1 MHRREFISGIGAA
14 ALSAGVVAASEAAS
28 ADVYSAGLQPDSP
41 SQLGHLRAAI
51 GRGAPNYELW
61 RESMMWQRR
70 KSSRYPGLI
79 VQVDTAQDVAEAV
92 SYARKHHL
100 RVTTRCGGHSA
111 SACFLRDGGM
121 LIDVS
126 RLNGIEVHPQAGQFS
141 AGPGAI
147 AREVNARLRPFGLA
161 FPTAH
166 CGMVPL
172 GGFLLG
178 GGLGLNGN
186 AWGLMST
193 FNILAA
199 EIVTADGSI
208 RQASPTENPDLY
220 WSLRGG
226 GPGLYAVVTRLFL
239 KTYELPRAIVHNTI
253 TFAFRDLRDVI
264 AALAEIGPKVDAD
277 VEILG
282 YVGPAP
288 PELTAHCRDT
298 DCQRAVSLDAN
309 AYTTSPAESARKI
322 GPLMEHPIM
331 RRAIARVL
339 GSTTTIEA
347 LYFDEELGFSQRR
360 WAADNV
366 FTNRAAD
373 VAAILHERMPGCP
386 SADAQAV
393 FLYKGSPKLPDAACS
408 TMGDFYASYYVIWD
422 NPTEDPVMLGYLRD
436 LYREIVPLGNGSNIN
451 EMDQEG
457 RPGGVKSCYT
467 PEAWEKL
474 ESLRRKWD
482 PEGVFQNFYGT
493 P

>member
-1 MHRREFISGIGAA
+1 MQRRRFISGLGAA
-14 ALSAGVVAASEAAS
+14 ALGTGVIAAGKAAPVAASS
-28 ADVYSAGLQPDSP
+28 AHPRAGPP
-41 SQLGHLRAAI
+41 SELEHLRAAV
-51 GRGAPNYELW
+51 GRDAPNYELW
-61 RESMMWQRR
+61 RESMIWQRR
-70 KSSRYPGLI
+70 KSPRYPGLI
-79 VQVDTAQDVAEAV
+79 VQVDSAQDVAEAV
-92 SYARKHHL
+92 SYARKHRL
-100 RVTTRCGGHSA
+100 KVTTRCGGHSA

-126 RLNGIEVHPQAGQFS
+126 RLSGIEVDAQSGQFS

-147 AREVNARLRPFGLA
+147 AREVNARLGRFGLA

-186 AWGLMST
+186 AWGLMSA

-199 EIVTADGSI
+199 EVVTADGRI
-208 RQASPTENPDLY
+208 RHASPTENPDLY

-226 GPGLYAVVTRLFL
+226 GPGLYGVVTQLFL
-239 KTYELPRAIVHNTI
+239 KAYELPRAIVHNTI

-264 AALAEIGPKVDAD
+264 AALTEIGPKIDPD
-277 VEILG
+277 VEMLG
-282 YVGPAP
+282 YVGPADP
-288 PELTAHCRDT
+288 QLTAHCADA
-298 DCQRAVSLDAN
+298 DCRRTVSLDAN
-309 AYTTSPAESARKI
+309 AYTTSTAESARKI
-322 GPLMEHPIM
+322 RPLAEHPII
-331 RRAIARVL
+331 RRAIAKEL

-360 WAADNV
+360 WVADNV
-366 FTNRAAD
+366 FTNRAED
-373 VAAILHERMPGCP
+373 VAAILHERMPSCP

-393 FLYKGSPKLPDAACS
+393 FLYKGNPKLPDAACS

-422 NPTEDPVMLGYLRD
+422 NPTEDPVMVQYLRD
-436 LYREIVPLGNGSNIN
+436 LYREIAPLGTGSNIN

-457 RPGGVKSCYT
+457 RPDQVKSCYS
-467 PEAWEKL
+467 PAAWEKL
-474 ESLRRKWD
+474 QSLRLEWD
-482 PEGVFQNFYGT
+482 PDGVFQNFYGI

>member
-14 ALSAGVVAASEAAS
+14 ALSTGVIAASEAAS
-28 ADVYSAGLQPDSP
+28 AGASNANPQPGSP
-41 SQLGHLRAAI
+41 SQLENLRASV
-51 GRGAPNYELW
+51 GRDAPNYELW
-61 RESMMWQRR
+61 RESMIWQRR
-70 KSSRYPGLI
+70 KSPRYPGLI

-92 SYARKHHL
+92 SYARKHRL

-126 RLNGIEVHPQAGQFS
+126 RLSGIEIDPQARQFS

-147 AREVNARLRPFGLA
+147 AREVNALLRRFGLA

-199 EIVTADGSI
+199 EVVTADGRI
-208 RQASPTENPDLY
+208 RQASPAENPDLF

-226 GPGLYAVVTRLFL
+226 GPGLYGVVTKLFL

-264 AALAEIGPKVDAD
+264 AALTEIGPRMDSD

-282 YVGPAP
+282 YVGPAA
-288 PELTAHCRDT
+288 PELTAHCGDA
-298 DCQRAVSLDAN
+298 DCRRAVSLDAN
-309 AYTTSPAESARKI
+309 AYTGSTADSARKI
-322 GPLMEHPIM
+322 KPLMEHPII
-331 RRAIARVL
+331 RRAIAQEL

-360 WAADNV
+360 WVADNV
-366 FTNRAAD
+366 FTNRAED
-373 VAAILHERMPGCP
+373 VAAILHERMPSCP
-386 SADAQAV
+386 SPDAQAV
-393 FLYKGSPKLPDAACS
+393 FLYKGNPTLPDAACS

-436 LYREIVPLGNGSNIN
+436 LYKEIAPLGNGSNIN

-457 RPGGVKSCYT
+457 RPGQVKSCYSRQ
-467 PEAWEKL
+467 AWEKL
-474 ESLRRKWD
+474 QSLRLKWD
-482 PEGVFQNFYGT
+482 PGGVFQNFYGT
-493 P
+493 T

>member
-1 MHRREFISGIGAA
+1 MHRRKFIGGIGAA
-14 ALSAGVVAASEAAS
+14 AFSTGALAAGKPASGDACA
-28 ADVYSAGLQPDSP
+28 PPMHRSP
-41 SQLGHLRAAI
+41 IELEHLRASVD
-51 GRGAPNYELW
+51 RGAPNYELW
-61 RESMMWQRR
+61 RESMIWQRR
-70 KSSRYPGLI
+70 KSPRYPGLI
-79 VQVDTAQDVAEAV
+79 VQVDTAEDVAEAV
-92 SYARKHHL
+92 MYARKHRL

-126 RLNGIEVHPQAGQFS
+126 RLNGIEIDPQASQFS

-147 AREVNARLRPFGLA
+147 AREVNARLRQFVRA

-193 FNILAA
+193 FNILGAQV
-199 EIVTADGSI
+199 VTADGRI
-208 RQASPTENPDLY
+208 RHASATENPDLF

-226 GPGLYAVVTRLFL
+226 GPGLYGVVTRLFL

-253 TFAFRDLRDVI
+253 TFGFQDLPDVI
-264 AALAEIGPKVDAD
+264 GALAEIGPRIDSD
-277 VEILG
+277 VELLG

-288 PELTAHCRDT
+288 AELTAHCANAECR
-298 DCQRAVSLDAN
+298 RAVSVDAN
-309 AYTTSPAESARKI
+309 AYTTSAAASTRKI
-322 GPLMEHPIM
+322 RALTEHPIM
-331 RRAIARVL
+331 KRAITKEF
-339 GSTTTIEA
+339 GSTTTLEA

-360 WAADNV
+360 WVADNV
-366 FTNRAAD
+366 FTNRARD
-373 VAAILHERMPGCP
+373 VAAILRERMPSCP

-393 FLYKGSPKLPDAACS
+393 FLYKGNPKLPAAACS

-436 LYREIVPLGNGSNIN
+436 LYKEIVPLGTGSNIN

-457 RPGGVKSCYT
+457 RPDQINTCYS
-467 PEAWEKL
+467 PEAWQRLK
-474 ESLRRKWD
+474 SLREKWD
-482 PEGVFQNFYGT
+482 PHGVFQNFYGIT
-493 P
+493 